1 MARGTP
7 PGVIAVASASGAPPA
22 LAGSP
27 VWDDVPGVRLYG
39 GWRPDEVISVRQP
52 SARLLVAGHHL
63 ADHHLA
69 DHHLADHRLAGAGTV
84 AADFRAALESGDPDR
99 LTGRFGAC
107 LILIVRLPRPGEP
120 PYACE
125 FQARTDLAG
134 QFPLY
139 SSGRAGETVVGTH
152 PNLVAEAHGRG
163 FDPLSFAGRIACPH
177 VMPLWGDRSP
187 YQDVT
192 RLPSG
197 TWLHITSSG
206 RQATPGG
213 SARELVSLDEGAR
226 ELRAALDEAV
236 RLRCA
241 GATESEPVSA
251 DLSGGLDSTSVAFL
265 AARHAA
271 APVEAVTYHHPAVP
285 AADLAEASRSAALD
299 SRLRPAVVHGTDD
312 TLPYQALGEPA
323 AFGEPAPGALAWRRS
338 ALRLQHAAAV
348 RARLHLTGEGA
359 DALLGA
365 APSYLA
371 ELARPGSARRFAAH
385 CARQA
390 RLRHTSAFGLAV
402 RARRTAKCDPAEAL
416 SALAGTLARPPEP
429 GAFGWPDGVAWWP
442 VAPDA
447 LRWLTPRARADL
459 ADLAA
464 GGSAVPGVRSAAD
477 MAARTELRHSADTQR
492 HLRELGAGLGVAVHA
507 PFLDDAVVAACLR
520 VPASAKVAPDAFK
533 PLLARAVHGLVPGE
547 VLGRRT
553 KGDYTGED
561 YRGARRAAAA
571 IRGLLAGS
579 RLADLGVV
587 DPAAVGR
594 TVDRLLAGVEV
605 PLGSLNV
612 LLATEAWLRSP
623 APPVPGL
630 PAPAGP
636 EPAARP

>member
-7 PGVIAVASASGAPPA
+7 PGVIAVASASGILPP

-39 GWRPDEVISVRQP
+39 GWRPEEVIRVRHP
-52 SARLLVAGHHL
+52 SARLLVAGHRL
-63 ADHHLA
+63 AD
-69 DHHLADHRLAGAGTV
+69 AGTV
-84 AADFRAALESGDPDR
+84 AADFRAAMESGDPDR

-107 LILIVRLPRPGEP
+107 LILIVRLPRPGGP

-139 SSGRAGETVVGTH
+139 SSGRARETVVGTH
-152 PNLVAEAHGRG
+152 PNLVAEAHGRA

-187 YQDVT
+187 YEDVT

-197 TWLHITSSG
+197 TWMHIAASG
-206 RQATPGG
+206 RQATSSG
-213 SARELVSLDEGAR
+213 SAHELVSLDEGAR

-323 AFGEPAPGALAWRRS
+323 VFGEPAPGALAWRRS
-338 ALRLQHAAAV
+338 ALRLQHAATV

-402 RARRTAKCDPAEAL
+402 RARRTAASSPAEAL
-416 SALAGTLARPPEP
+416 SALAATLTRPPEP

-442 VAPDA
+442 VAPEA

-459 ADLAA
+459 ADLA

-547 VLGRRT
+547 VLSRRT

-571 IRGLLAGS
+571 IRGLLTGS
-579 RLADLGVV
+579 RLADLGIV

-605 PLGSLNV
+605 PLGSLNA

-623 APPVPGL
+623 APPVPSL
-630 PAPAGP
+630 PAPPGP

>member
-1 MARGTP
+1 MSRGTP
-7 PGVIAVASASGAPPA
+7 PGVIAVASASGALPA
-22 LAGSP
+22 LAGTP

-39 GWRPDEVISVRQP
+39 GWEPDEVVRVRHP
-52 SARLLVAGHHL
+52 SARLLVAGHRL
-63 ADHHLA
+63 ADA
-69 DHHLADHRLAGAGTV
+69 ETV
-84 AADFRAALESGDPDR
+84 AARFRAAMESGDPDR
-99 LTGRFGAC
+99 LAGLFGAC
-107 LILIVRLPRPGEP
+107 LMLIVRLPRPGEP

-139 SSGRAGETVVGTH
+139 SSARAGETLVGTH
-152 PNLVAEAHGRG
+152 PHLLAEAHGRA
-163 FDPLSFAGRIACPH
+163 FDALSLAARVACPH
-177 VMPLWGDRSP
+177 VLPLWGDRSP
-187 YQDVT
+187 FQDVA

-197 TWLHITSSG
+197 TWLHIDRSG
-206 RQATPGG
+206 RRALPRG
-213 SARELVSLDEGAR
+213 SDREPLSLDEGAR
-226 ELRAALDEAV
+226 ELRSALDEAV

-271 APVEAVTYHHPAVP
+271 APVEAVTYHHPGVP
-285 AADLAEASRSAALD
+285 AADLAEAARSGALD
-299 SRLRPAVVHGTDD
+299 ARLRPAVVHGTDD

-323 AFGEPAPGALAWRRS
+323 GAGSGEPAPGALAWRRS

-390 RLRHTSAFGLAV
+390 RLRHTSAVGLAV
-402 RARRTAKCDPAEAL
+402 RARRTAATGPAG
-416 SALAGTLARPPEP
+416 ALAALAATLARPPEP
-429 GAFGWPDGVAWWP
+429 GVFGWPDGVAWWP
-442 VAPDA
+442 VAPA
-447 LRWLTPRARADL
+447 AVRWLTPRARAGL

-464 GGSAVPGVRSAAD
+464 GGCDVPGVRSAAD
-477 MAARTELRHSADTQR
+477 MAARTDLRHSADTQR

-520 VPASAKVAPDAFK
+520 VPPSAKVAPDAFK
-533 PLLARAVHGLVPGE
+533 PLLARAMHGLVPGE

-571 IRGLLAGS
+571 IRGLLTGS

-594 TVDRLLAGVEV
+594 AVDRLLAGVEV
-605 PLGSLNV
+605 PLGSLNT
-612 LLATEAWLRSP
+612 LFATEAWLRSP
-623 APPVPGL
+623 APPVPSL
-630 PAPAGP
+630 PAAAGP
-636 EPAARP
+636 EPAAHP